1 MSQFIK
7 FFFASCLGVIVGS
20 LVLGLLSV
28 LIIAGIA
35 SSMEE
40 EQVPVKANTVLHL
53 KFNKPIPEKTNNLP
67 LDPFRLKD
75 QKVLGVHEIL
85 DALERAKAD
94 DNVKGILLET
104 DGLMSGLAT
113 ADLIRDALAAFKKE
127 GKFIYA
133 YANNYSQGGYYLASA
148 ADKVYLNPVGQLD
161 FRGFA
166 AEIPF
171 FKDMLDKV
179 GVKMQIYYAGK
190 FKSATEPF
198 RRNNISEENRL
209 QIREYL
215 DVIYAEFLADIS
227 EGRSIPIPELRRIA
241 DGYLAF
247 MPQKALELKMVDVLG
262 YHDEMMNDV
271 RKKLGMKEGEKI
283 PTMSIEAY
291 NQGNPA
297 KSNFSARQ
305 KIAVVYA
312 EGNIIDGKGEP
323 GTIGGE
329 KYVDILSQIRKDEKV
344 KAIVLRVNS
353 GGGSSMAS
361 DNILREI
368 ELAKKDGIKVVVSM
382 GDYAASGGYYIACKA
397 DSIFAEP
404 NTLTGSIGV
413 FSMIPSAQVLLNNKI
428 GISFDTV
435 KTGDLAAGISPFRD
449 LSDSEGKIMQ
459 AMVDQIY
466 DTFLGHVAEGRGLS
480 KDAVNEIAQGRVW
493 TGAKAREIGLVD
505 RVGDLDDAI
514 ASAATLAGVKDY
526 RITEYPKIKDPFQQL
541 LEDLTEDSSLASDRW
556 IKRQLGDIYPHYQYI
571 RELQQSKGLQAR
583 LPFIIPFR

>member
-1 MSQFIK
+1 MGQFIK
-7 FFFASCLGVIVGS
+7 FFFASCLGVIVGT

-35 SSMEE
+35 RSMEE
-40 EQVPVKANTVLHL
+40 QKQPVAANTVLHL
-53 KFNKPIPEKTNNLP
+53 KFDKPIPERTNNLP
-67 LDPFRLKD
+67 LDPFRIKD
-75 QKVLGVHEIL
+75 QKILGVHEIL
-85 DALERAKAD
+85 AALERAGKD

-113 ADLIRDALAAFKKE
+113 ADLIRDGLAAFKKE
-127 GKFIYA
+127 GKFVYA
-133 YANNYSQGGYYLASA
+133 YANSYSQGGYYLASA
-148 ADKVYLNPVGQLD
+148 ANKVYLNPIGILD

-198 RRNNISEENRL
+198 RRTNISEENRM

-215 DVIYAEFLADIS
+215 EVIYSEFLSDIA
-227 EGRSIPIPELRRIA
+227 EGRNVPVSELRRIA

-247 MPQKALELKMVDVLG
+247 MPENALQLKMVDELG
-262 YHDEMMNDV
+262 YQDKVMDDM
-271 RKKLGMKEGEKI
+271 RKKLGMKEREKI

-291 NQGNPA
+291 NTANPS
-297 KSNFSARQ
+297 KSNYKARQ

-312 EGNIIDGKGEP
+312 EGSIIDGKGEP
-323 GTIGGE
+323 GNIGDK
-329 KYVDILSQIRKDEKV
+329 KYVEILSQIRKDEKV

-353 GGGSSMAS
+353 GGGSAMAS
-361 DNILREI
+361 ENILREI
-368 ELAKKDGIKVVVSM
+368 ELAKQAGIKVVVSM

-413 FSMIPSAQVLLNNKI
+413 FSMIPSAQMLLNKKI

-435 KTGDLAAGISPFRD
+435 KTGNLAAGISPVRD
-449 LSDSEGKIMQ
+449 MSETEGKIMQ
-459 AMVDQIY
+459 VMVDHLY
-466 DTFLGHVAEGRGLS
+466 DTFLGHVAQGRGLS

-493 TGAKAREIGLVD
+493 TGAKALELGLVD
-505 RVGDLDDAI
+505 RIGDLSDAI
-514 ASAATLAGVKDY
+514 TSAALLAEVKDY
-526 RITEYPKIKDPFQQL
+526 RITEYPKIKEPIQQL
-541 LEDLTEDSSLASDRW
+541 IEDLTEGSSLQSERW
-556 IKRQLGDIYPHYQYI
+556 IKRQLGDVYPHYRYL
-571 RELQQSKGLQAR
+571 RELQDSKGLQAR
-583 LPFIIPFR
+583 LPFVIPFR